1 VAPQAL
7 LQVDSEIVAATG
19 QATWWRKGRGG
30 RIDATWERVVGKLN
44 AHQPYLKD
52 FLAPDKDILAAFVY
66 FQLHGAP
73 TILDRSLIDP

>member
-1 VAPQAL
+1 ML
-7 LQVDSEIVAATG
+7 LEAYGIGLHLSGCIYPG
-19 QATWWRKGRGG
+19 
-30 RIDATWERVVGKLN
+30 VVGKLN